1 MAIPQAQFL
10 KGMVPLEPMGASDS
24 TEAMSPSRVERPWG
38 WFETLAAGP
47 GYLLKRLCI
56 RAGQRISLQ
65 RHLHRQEHWVVA
77 AGSGWLEADG
87 HQLAC
92 GVGSTFE
99 VPRGSL
105 HRATAA
111 DSDLLII
118 EVQLGELLSETDIER
133 FADDYGRLTN

>member
-1 MAIPQAQFL
+1 
-10 KGMVPLEPMGASDS
+10 MGASDS
-24 TEAMSPSRVERPWG
+24 AEVVSPSRVERPWG
-38 WFETLAAGP
+38 WFETLADGP

-65 RHLHRQEHWVVA
+65 RHRHRHEHWVVV

-87 HQLAC
+87 RQQSC
-92 GVGSTFE
+92 VVGSTFE

-133 FADDYGRLTN
+133 VADDYGRITNGGG